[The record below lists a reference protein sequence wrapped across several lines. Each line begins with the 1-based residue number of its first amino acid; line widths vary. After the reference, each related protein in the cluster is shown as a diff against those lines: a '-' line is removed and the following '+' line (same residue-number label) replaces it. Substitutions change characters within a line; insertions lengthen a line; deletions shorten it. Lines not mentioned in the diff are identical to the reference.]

1 MEWENYI
8 KGILSEKDALDELY
22 ISTDG
27 GITRSKFPSVI
38 TVSIRILDR
47 ILANGGRLNLF
58 VFPEKQ
64 QMLFLFMIA
73 KVIRNLTSGKIDHT
87 YDPAGFEVGEKVKL
101 GDVIVEYRGIADN
114 GMGHQCIKIK
124 TSDVLLTEPLYFMP
138 VLQRVKT
145 KKPITNHDKYI
156 KERNRINEMLESI
169 GSDSVLYTLVA
180 HKSHLDKSIA
190 YVSSVSVAK
199 ARLSECLLNN
209 KKIQDVLHLGQ
220 TGYEGIIK
228 NIGAGQLD
236 GNPAL
241 VLASDLFSAN
251 ATAAMGH
258 PFQSMIIDITNI
270 HQALSQLDALDE
282 AVSLKIPLLC
292 ITDTPNAFDL
302 AEFHKRG
309 FKIWR
314 WDSVSLTEDLIKGE
328 GLLNAR
334 LWNCFNHSILYW
346 SISDPMLSEC
356 MMRLSRQKHNV
367 SDQSSEIIRLY
378 DQLVDL
384 TFRALRETKRFG
396 HRQTDEANRVFESC
410 AQMKLAE
417 SPFVPDEMA
426 KDLNCATKTL
436 KSVYSNNSI
445 LPKNQAMR
453 EWFLKNARGRA
464 VCIVVPENEDRNRI
478 RDYWNTVC
486 LSNGIKCE
494 LNVFYPSEYCSI
506 NFVRFDTTLIIGWM
520 RRETMRKVIFS
531 YATQSYVV
539 FLYECEKKWK
549 NNEERNWARA
559 VASSDNKEIIRKT
572 LSRAKSEIS
581 VVKWESDHRYESAG
595 DTEDLTELE
604 QALKDNKFRQY
615 TKGSEA
621 GYKAE
626 KVKAIPV
633 SFIGGYVSFYRLE
646 HKVLQVTNVL
656 NGISEKI
663 RILKPDSLEEGDFV
677 IVREADQDLIKEM
690 ADKALAAEGKSGLRE
705 LAGKWREPILIE
717 LAFPSSSREKA
728 YQKLKKAGCNKSLI
742 TFNNWID
749 DEDMIAPQDKEDLQN
764 IAEAFDNETLRAL
777 LDKVYDAAKE
787 VRKAH
792 TQAGMQLSKL
802 LQEKI
807 AQELKEESITDVYN
821 IWEPITVEVEDV
833 GNVKLLK
840 IIDIE
845 SEVEIESSMTNRLL
859 SE

>member
-1 MEWENYI
+1 MEWEGYVQ
-8 KGILSEKDALDELY
+8 KLLHEKDELDKLY
-22 ISTDG
+22 VSIDG
-27 GITRSKFPSVI
+27 GESKTKFPRVI
-38 TVSIRILDR
+38 RASIRILDK
-47 ILANGGRLNLF
+47 ILTDGGRLNLF

-64 QMLFLFMIA
+64 QMLLLFMLA
-73 KVIRNLTSGKIDHT
+73 KVIHNLTGGKIDYT
-87 YDPAGFEVGEKVKL
+87 YDPSQFEIGEKVKL
-101 GDVIVEYRGIADN
+101 GNAVLEYMGITDN
-114 GMGHQCIKIK
+114 GMGQQCIKFR
-124 TSDVLLTEPLYFMP
+124 TSDVIITAPIDYLP
-138 VLQRVKT
+138 VLQHVKT
-145 KKPITNHDKYI
+145 NKKLSKHDKYVEEKNKI
-156 KERNRINEMLESI
+156 KDSLAQF
-169 GSDSVLYTLVA
+169 GSDSILLNLA
-180 HKSHLDKSIA
+180 SHKSHLEKSIA
-190 YVSSVSVAK
+190 YVGSMSVTK
-199 ARLSECLLNN
+199 ARLDECQLDGR
-209 KKIQDVLHLGQ
+209 KIEEVFLLGQ
-220 TGYEGIIK
+220 TNYEGTVK
-228 NIGAGQLD
+228 NISKGQLD

-241 VLASDLFSAN
+241 VLASDLFAAN
-251 ATAAMGH
+251 ETAAMGH

-270 HQALSQLDALDE
+270 HQALSQLDALDN
-282 AVSLKIPLLC
+282 AIALKIPLLC
-292 ITDTPNAFDL
+292 ITDTPDAFDL
-302 AEFHKRG
+302 EEYKKRG

-314 WDSVSLTEDLIKGE
+314 WDSISLTADLMPGE
-328 GLLNAR
+328 SFLDIR
-334 LWNCFNHSILYW
+334 LKNCLNHSIQYCN
-346 SISDPMLSEC
+346 ISDPVLSEC

-367 SDQSSEIIRLY
+367 AEQSSEIIKLY
-378 DQLVDL
+378 DQLNDL

-396 HRQTDEANRVFESC
+396 YRQSEEAGRVYDSC
-410 AQMKLAE
+410 KRMKLSE
-417 SPFVPDEMA
+417 SPFVSPEMA
-426 KDLNCATKTL
+426 ADLNTAADILKT
-436 KSVYSNNSI
+436 VYSNSSA
-445 LPKNQAMR
+445 LPKNQAMM
-453 EWFLKNARGRA
+453 EWFIQNADTRKI
-464 VCIVVPENEDRNRI
+464 CIVVPENEDRNRI
-478 RDYWNTVC
+478 RNYWNIFC
-486 LSNGIKCE
+486 LSHGVKCE
-494 LNVFYPSEYCSI
+494 INVFFPAEYC
-506 NFVRFDTTLIIGWM
+506 NTMLARFDTTIIIGWM
-520 RRETMRKVIFS
+520 RREVMRKVIFS
-531 YATQSYVV
+531 YATRNYEI
-539 FLYECEKKWK
+539 FLYGCERRWK
-549 NNEERNWARA
+549 NSEERSWAKA
-559 VASSDNKEIIRKT
+559 VATSDNQEIIRKT

-581 VVKWESDHRYESAG
+581 VTKWENDRRYVPDG

-604 QALKDNKFRQY
+604 KVLKDNKFRQY
-615 TKGSEA
+615 TKGSEG

-646 HKVLQVTNVL
+646 HKVLQVTNIL
-656 NGISEKI
+656 NKISDKI